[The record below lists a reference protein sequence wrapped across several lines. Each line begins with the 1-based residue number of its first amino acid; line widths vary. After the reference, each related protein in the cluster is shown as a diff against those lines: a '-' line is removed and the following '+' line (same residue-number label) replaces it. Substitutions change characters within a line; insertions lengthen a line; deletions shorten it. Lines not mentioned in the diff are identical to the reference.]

1 MTSALSGDHLL
12 IVDDDEGPRQSLD
25 LIFRDQYKVT
35 TASSGE
41 EAVALSKKEPFA
53 IAIVDIRMAGL
64 SGIEVLKELK
74 EIFPF
79 TEVIILT
86 AYESL
91 DSARQAIAN
100 GASEYLSKPFEIDHI
115 QEVVKKCQNRFNF
128 ITKQDRI
135 IQDEIDEVKNAF
147 INLLSHELK
156 TPLNGIVGFTD
167 LLDDG
172 NLNKDQSEYINVI
185 RKCSYQLLDI
195 LNDILEYAKL
205 AANKHIVTSELF
217 NPATL
222 LLHAINKIDNENPKL
237 SINVDIPIDLPPLV
251 QGPEYE
257 VKTILNK
264 LIDNAVKFTPSG
276 EVNVALKQE
285 IQRPNEILLTFS
297 VTDNGVGIP
306 QEIIDSS
313 QLFKPFSQ
321 VDDTPTRTYG
331 GLGLGLA
338 LCKNLCS
345 HIDAKIEVESKPGEG
360 SRFLFAVPVKEVS
373 LA

>member
-100 GASEYLSKPFEIDHI
+100 GASEYLSKTFEIDHI

-297 VTDNGVGIP
+297 VTDNGLGIP

-338 LCKNLCS
+338 LCKNRCS
-345 HIDAKIEVESKPGEG
+345 HIDAIIEVESKPGEG